1 MFEPIPF
8 FIKSGSGPIAASSSR
23 TRSSVAG
30 HGAAW
35 NIAQPASTAANNPA
49 YTPPH
54 PTLAATTMGFQ
65 RRGTL

>member
-8 FIKSGSGPIAASSSR
+8 YIKSGSGPIAASASR

-49 YTPPH
+49 HAPPR
-54 PTLAATTMGFQ
+54 PTLAARTMGSQ